1 MDDCI
6 FCKIA
11 KGEVPCYKVYED
23 DNYLAFLDVQ
33 PFTKGHILVLPKV
46 HYANILEIPEEVLCG
61 LMSVTKKVSIKI
73 DKELHP
79 SGIFINQNN
88 GKKAG
93 QSIMHFH
100 MHIKPIYEDTNTLV
114 INESREK
121 LSEEEMSQLENIL
134 KID

>member
-1 MDDCI
+1 MFNPLLRDI
-6 FCKIA
+6 
-11 KGEVPCYKVYED
+11 
-23 DNYLAFLDVQ
+23 YLCF
-33 PFTKGHILVLPKV
+33 PKV

-114 INESREK
+114 INETREK